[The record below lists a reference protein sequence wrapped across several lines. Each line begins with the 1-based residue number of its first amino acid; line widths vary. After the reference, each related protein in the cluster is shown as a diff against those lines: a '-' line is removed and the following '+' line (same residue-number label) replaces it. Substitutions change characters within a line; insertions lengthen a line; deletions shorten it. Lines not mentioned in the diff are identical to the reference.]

1 MGLSGRGVYK
11 DFDPTLRKS
20 INTGYIIV
28 PTNVDRDKFIAL
40 CLRTERF
47 SILVENGGGFLH
59 KCYIT
64 KAALRDVEFP
74 AVNQLLGSAVTF
86 FTEPYAGKA
95 IITGVVSKNDDPSIN
110 KESTIVF
117 KKTKN
122 GNYALLSVDGNGQVT
137 IDVIGTAK
145 AGKLNINVRNDDYSA
160 EVNLH
165 VKGNINIY
173 TEGNIDINTVGGDIT
188 MTTDQTIS
196 MVNGDSSVKVDT
208 TGVSI
213 DSGKK
218 DILIYNDDSSIGIT
232 DSGIEL
238 DSNQPIFING
248 QKNVLYS
255 KVPDATEILDV
266 SEIGVSTKVKVG

>member
-1 MGLSGRGVYK
+1 MEVGDGIYK
-11 DFDPTLRKS
+11 DSDPTLRKS
-20 INTGYIIV
+20 INTGYIII
-28 PTNVDRDKFIAL
+28 PENVDRVQFIKQ
-40 CLRTERF
+40 CLRTELF
-47 SILVENGGGFLH
+47 SILVEGGGGIAH
-59 KCYIT
+59 NCYIT
-64 KAALRDVEFP
+64 KSALRDVEFP
-74 AVNQLLGSAVTF
+74 IENNTLGSCVTF
-86 FTEPYAGKA
+86 FTEPFGGKA
-95 IITGVVSKNDDPSIN
+95 IITGVISKGEETGLIE
-110 KESTIVF
+110 ESTIVF

-122 GNYALLSVDGNGQVT
+122 GNYALLSVDGNGQIT
-137 IDVIGTAK
+137 IDIIGTAQQ
-145 AGKLNINVRNDDYSA
+145 GKLNINVRNDDYSA

-196 MVNGDSSVKVDT
+196 MMNGDNSVVVDK
-208 TGVSI
+208 TGISI

-218 DILIYNDDSSIGIT
+218 DILIYNEDSSIGIT

-238 DSNQPIFING
+238 DSSQPILING